1 MVGVLLCSSVC
12 QVFDGPA
19 SDFGTWGER
28 GYGDGSTPTCD
39 SAILH
44 CFHGCLAF
52 LHRRFPPQSPPSPPL
67 PSIRLS
73 TVNSSPCPGIAP
85 QSLNSSSQQLCLPG
99 DLHCCLGYVW
109 LQQNCLII
117 IPCRLPQIRCFTL
130 NLDCFFSDSDNCPDV
145 GIGSLLQFP
154 THRGQAQS

>member
-1 MVGVLLCSSVC
+1 MLVC
-12 QVFDGPA
+12 
-19 SDFGTWGER
+19 GER
-28 GYGDGSTPTCD
+28 EALGMAPPTTHD
-39 SAILH
+39 SVVSP
-44 CFHGCLAF
+44 CFHAAQLSSIGIPHHNL
-52 LHRRFPPQSPPSPPL
+52 LPHPPYSH
-67 PSIRLS
+67 LS

-130 NLDCFFSDSDNCPDV
+130 NLDCFFSDSDNCRDV